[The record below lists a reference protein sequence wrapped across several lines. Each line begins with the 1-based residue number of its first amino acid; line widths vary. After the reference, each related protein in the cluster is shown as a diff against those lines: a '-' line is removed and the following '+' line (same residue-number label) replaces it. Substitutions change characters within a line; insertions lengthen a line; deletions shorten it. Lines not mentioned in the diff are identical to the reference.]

1 MSKKR
6 LILTGLNFVE
16 KISNDT
22 NKILCVECG
31 GKGFYLLIQNGN
43 TKGELVNCEYCE
55 KGFKYIKR
63 ELKDYGEKAKSS
75 KCSC

>member
-1 MSKKR
+1 MTKQD
-6 LILTGLNFVE
+6 LILTGHSFVE
-16 KISNDT
+16 KIDEKT

-43 TKGELVNCEYCE
+43 TKGELVYCQYCE

-63 ELKDYGEKAKSS
+63 ELKDYGKS
-75 KCSC
+75 